1 MPSKVAQL
9 EIARHQREL
18 ILKPRAA
25 HVFGAPMT
33 TPVVLNITEGPS
45 SQLAELP
52 VGYYD
57 FGLLDKED
65 AVNLSREME
74 KADINAIGYSNP
86 VRSDITSD
94 IFGMAFKGLET
105 NRFNI
110 ETNLGVDLSG
120 VTPDPVTGEVSFDQP
135 AVALIRRQRYML
147 LADVGSG
154 VDTIH
159 FGRQFLAGEVSETG
173 EQTITDGE
181 GYLGWPFT
189 VNAMVDTLYGVSVRH
204 HFGGPGW
211 KNLLEEAGFDPKAT
225 YVVTIGG
232 NPTGGTFTLSF
243 GGQTTDPIAFNATA
257 AAVQAA
263 LEALS
268 TLDAG
273 DVTVTGTA
281 GGPYTV
287 KIDVAK
293 VGTLTGS
300 GASLT
305 PSGTVTIS

>member
-1 MPSKVAQL
+1 MPSKVAEL
-9 EIARHQREL
+9 ELARHKREL
-18 ILKPRAA
+18 ILKPHEA
-25 HVFGAPMT
+25 HVFGGPMSAP
-33 TPVVLNITEGPS
+33 VIQYLTEGPNAT
-45 SQLAELP
+45 LAELP
-52 VGYYD
+52 PTYYD

-65 AVNLSREME
+65 AIVLSREME
-74 KADINAIGYSNP
+74 KSDINAIGYSNP

-105 NRFNI
+105 NRHNI

-120 VTPDPVTGEVSFDQP
+120 VFPDPVTGEVAFDQP
-135 AVALIRRQRYML
+135 PVAQIRRQRYVL
-147 LADVGSG
+147 VSRIGTG
-154 VDTIH
+154 VDTIY
-159 FGRQFLAGEVSETG
+159 FGRKFLAGEVAETG

-181 GYLGWPFT
+181 GALTWPVT
-189 VNAMVDTLYGVSVRH
+189 VNAMVDTVAGVSVRH
-204 HFGGPGW
+204 YFGGPGW
-211 KNLLEEAGFDPKAT
+211 RNLLEEAGFEAVAT

-232 NPTGGTFTLSF
+232 SPTGGTFTLSF
-243 GGQTTDPIAFNATA
+243 GGQTTTDIAFNATA
-257 AAVQAA
+257 AAVQSE

-273 DVTVTGTA
+273 DVVVSGAA

>member
-1 MPSKVAQL
+1 MPSKVAKL
-9 EIARHQREL
+9 EVARHQREL

-25 HVFGAPMT
+25 HVFGAPET
-33 TPVVLNITEGPS
+33 TPVVLNITEGPNS
-45 SQLAELP
+45 ELAELP
-52 VGYYD
+52 EGYYD

-65 AVNLSREME
+65 AITLSREME
-74 KADINAIGYSNP
+74 KSDINAIGYSNP

-120 VTPDPVTGEVSFDQP
+120 VTPDPITGEISFDQP

-147 LADVGSG
+147 LSEVGSG
-154 VDTIH
+154 VDLIY
-159 FGRQFLAGEVSETG
+159 FGRQFLAGEVAETG
-173 EQTITDGE
+173 EQTVTDGE

-189 VNAMVDTLYGVSVRH
+189 VNAMVDTNYGVSVRH

-211 KNLLEEAGFDPKAT
+211 KNLLEEAGFDTNAT
-225 YVVTIGG
+225 YLVTIGG

-243 GGQTTDPIAFNATA
+243 GGQTTAGIAFNATA

-293 VGTLTGS
+293 LGTLTGS

-305 PSGTVTIS
+305 PSGTVTVS

>member
-25 HVFGAPMT
+25 HVFGAPTT

-52 VGYYD
+52 TGYYD

-65 AVNLSREME
+65 AITLSREME

-147 LADVGSG
+147 LSEVGSG
-154 VDTIH
+154 VDTIY

-189 VNAMVDTLYGVSVRH
+189 VNAMVDTDYGVSVRH

-211 KNLLEEAGFDPKAT
+211 KNLLEEAGFDPKVT

-232 NPTGGTFTLSF
+232 SPTGGTFTLSF
-243 GGQTTDPIAFNATA
+243 GGQTTAGIAFNATA

-268 TLDAG
+268 NLDPG
-273 DVTVTGTA
+273 DVTVTGNA